1 MCYARA
7 VERLPF
13 DPSRIKGPASGP
25 PAGPAK
31 SAAGRGGDAPV
42 LTVTQLASRIEA
54 ALKTMPTG
62 IRVIGEMSGYRD
74 RTHWYF
80 DLKDADAVVNCVMFA
95 SAAKRVGFVPQNG
108 QEVVVKGRV
117 EFYAKGG
124 KVSLLVD
131 SMQPVGEGALDAA
144 YRKLCEEIRARGWFA
159 IERKRPLPVFP
170 RCVAVVTSRTGAAL
184 QDVLVTMRRRCAAVD
199 VLVVDCRVQGDGAA
213 AEVAAAINA
222 ISEHAEQWN
231 IDAVLVTRGGGSK
244 EDLWAFN
251 EFPVAEAIVNCSV
264 PVVAAIGHETDT
276 TIAELV
282 ADERCATPTQAAM
295 RLTPD
300 RAALLRQIDA
310 SIRRLG
316 ASVSGLQ
323 REERHRL
330 SHATMRL
337 VAGGERQM
345 SRRRERLGSLQRRL
359 DRLHPRVLH
368 AETLA
373 RVGAMATRLHGA
385 ILTRLSRESV
395 EPAAQRLRRAMQVA
409 IEAQVKEVAGARRAL
424 EAISPRRVLERG
436 YSLTTDAQGIAVRD
450 AGVLRAG
457 DELVTT
463 FASGSAN
470 SIVKVTGGE
479 VPKNVVDSVPP
490 VQKRRVTVELRPA
503 GSTKPSGDQMGLF

>member
-1 MCYARA
+1 MKSPGEGAKA
-7 VERLPF
+7 PAA
-13 DPSRIKGPASGP
+13 SRGE
-25 PAGPAK
+25 
-31 SAAGRGGDAPV
+31 SAV
-42 LTVTQLASRIEA
+42 LTVTQLAGKIDA

-62 IRVIGEMSGYRD
+62 VRVIGEVSGYRD

-159 IERKRPLPVFP
+159 VERKRELPVFP
-170 RCVAVVTSRTGAAL
+170 RRVAVVTSRTGAAL
-184 QDVLVTMRRRCAAVD
+184 QDVLVTMQRRCPAVE

-213 AEVAAAINA
+213 GEVAAAIHGLSA
-222 ISEHAEQWN
+222 CAAQWCV
-231 IDAVLVTRGGGSK
+231 DAVLVTRGGGSK

-251 EFPVAEAIVNCSV
+251 ELVVAEAIVNCSV

-300 RAALLRQIDA
+300 RGALARQIEA
-310 SIRRLG
+310 SVRRLAAG
-316 ASVSGLQ
+316 VERMH

-330 SHATMRL
+330 AHGVMRL
-337 VAGGERQM
+337 AAGGEREVGW
-345 SRRRERLGSLQRRL
+345 RRERLSALQRRL

-368 AETLA
+368 ADTLT
-373 RVGAMATRLHGA
+373 RVGAMATRLRGA
-385 ILTRLSRESV
+385 MLSRLARESV
-395 EPAAQRLRRAMQVA
+395 EPVAIRLARAMRVA
-409 IEAQVKEVAGARRAL
+409 IDGQMREVAGASRAL
-424 EAISPRRVLERG
+424 EAVSPRKVLERG
-436 YSLTTDAQGIAVRD
+436 YSLTTDAKGAAVRD
-450 AGVLRAG
+450 AATLVPG
-457 DELVTT
+457 DEIVTT
-463 FASGSAN
+463 FASGTARSTVQGTGGAAAAPKR
-470 SIVKVTGGE
+470 KVTI
-479 VPKNVVDSVPP
+479 
-490 VQKRRVTVELRPA
+490 ELRPA
-503 GSTKPSGDQMGLF
+503 GEGPAGGDQMGLF